1 MRIVTRPDFDGIVCA
16 VIILEALKKELP
28 IVWIEPSDVQNR
40 AADIK
45 KGDIMANLPFD
56 ERCSVWFDHHVSNST
71 KLEEYRR
78 DNASNIT
85 VDNVIDGA
93 FAIAPSAAGVVYQYY
108 KERGMITSNK
118 FDELIKETDIIDGAL
133 LSMDQVIHPENYPFI
148 LLSMTVKNR
157 DESDRLY
164 WDRLVKLLRHQSIEK
179 ILIDSEVKK
188 RCKLVI
194 SENLAYSDIL
204 KTQTKICGKISITD
218 FRDLERAPSGNRF
231 LIYCLFPEIMANI
244 KIRYD
249 DNDKN
254 IVLLSVGKSIFND
267 TFKVNIGKMLSKY
280 GGGGHAGAGG
290 CTMNVE
296 SAQKN
301 IDEIVAIMKANSD
314 S

>member
-45 KGDIMANLPFD
+45 RGDIMANLPFD

-71 KLEEYRR
+71 KFEDYRKYNTK
-78 DNASNIT
+78 DNL
-85 VDNVIDGA
+85 IDGA
-93 FAIAPSAAGVVYQYY
+93 FEIAPSAAGVAYQYY

-118 FDELIKETDIIDGAL
+118 FDELIRETDIIDGAL

-164 WDRLVKLLRHQSIEK
+164 WDRLVKLLRHQSLEK

-188 RCKLVI
+188 RCELVI
-194 SENLAYSDIL
+194 SENLAYSGIL
-204 KTQTKICGKISITD
+204 KKQTKVCGNISITD

-249 DNDKN
+249 DNNHN

-267 TFKVNIGKMLSKY
+267 TFKVNIGTMLSKY